1 VATKHTPLRLLK
13 PSTRSFLREARS
25 LRGYSPL
32 QFLHGYLY
40 GRWPYLYIGIG
51 VNNHPI
57 VRFLAAPLN
66 WLITI
71 AGKVPRAA
79 RNAKARVTFADTYHG
94 KVLSTDSAIS
104 LVSVREEIRIP
115 DLEKVIPYQRARSII
130 LNNPASITLLRC
142 PCRSARE
149 KPCEPLDVCLI
160 VGEPFAEF
168 MAEHHPERAR
178 RITQA
183 EAIEVLRAEHERGH
197 VHHAFFKDAMLD
209 RFYAICNCCGC
220 CCGAMQAH
228 RNGTP
233 MLASSGFVSEVVSAL
248 CTGCGSCV
256 ALCQFHALTLIDGI
270 STVNSEACM
279 GCGVCV
285 SHCGYGAPQLR
296 RDPSRGEPLEILSL
310 LQGIRPGGD

>member
-1 VATKHTPLRLLK
+1 
-13 PSTRSFLREARS
+13 
-25 LRGYSPL
+25 
-32 QFLHGYLY
+32 
-40 GRWPYLYIGIG
+40 
-51 VNNHPI
+51 
-57 VRFLAAPLN
+57 
-66 WLITI
+66 
-71 AGKVPRAA
+71 
-79 RNAKARVTFADTYHG
+79 
-94 KVLSTDSAIS
+94 
-104 LVSVREEIRIP
+104 
-115 DLEKVIPYQRARSII
+115 
-130 LNNPASITLLRC
+130 
-142 PCRSARE
+142 
-149 KPCEPLDVCLI
+149 
-160 VGEPFAEF
+160 
-168 MAEHHPERAR
+168 M
-178 RITQA
+178 
-183 EAIEVLRAEHERGH
+183 LRAEHERGH

-233 MLASSGFVSEVVSAL
+233 MLASSGFVSDVDPAL

-310 LQGIRPGGD
+310 LQGMKPGGD